1 MKIAILKLSFFS
13 INKST
18 TFIISDSNDQHF
30 IVYTNSQG
38 KNIVNY
44 ELQFSVKHYFI
55 NLTNNIKYL
64 YKIQNT
70 CTYIF

>member
-30 IVYTNSQG
+30 IVYTNSKG

-55 NLTNNIKYL
+55 NLTKNIKYL

>member
-70 CTYIF
+70 RTYIF